1 MYGFKRK
8 SMKLI
13 IKITPLIALLFFVNA
28 CQQQDVFEIP
38 NSLGIEE
45 NASLS
50 ALISEI
56 NSGQKN
62 LVSIKYAKDLMVSG
76 EATEIN
82 SDIVIKGYVVSSDA
96 TGNFYK
102 EFYIQDDPSEPTAA
116 IRLLIDTTDSYNMFN
131 IGREIYV
138 NLNGLYIG
146 EYRTGDGVITIG
158 ELDST
163 NNRITN
169 VREEVMKAHILRAA
183 ETSEISPLSVK
194 FSQINDSHVGMMVE
208 VYDVN
213 VAPSDIGEPYVDPYD
228 TFDTQRTLEACDGF
242 SKKTFL
248 LETSAYAD
256 FNQDILPS
264 GTGTIKA
271 VVTKTYDGD
280 NLVLMLN
287 STEDVDFNGE
297 PCELLNI
304 SDFDV
309 ILDEQFDTVVDG
321 SNFDYTGWVNY
332 AEVGSEL
339 WTEQLFSGNGYVE
352 FSGFRTGD
360 DVNIGWL
367 ITPVFDLT
375 GATDAF
381 INFKLAQHHLD
392 DEDNNTL
399 EVFVSTDFDG
409 ENVTA
414 ATWEKLNIAVPG
426 EDISWYAFQDVGLIN
441 VSSYTGNLYVAFK
454 YVGSGTDTS
463 LDGGYFVDDLLFIK
477 K

>member
-13 IKITPLIALLFFVNA
+13 IKVTPFIALLFFVNA

-304 SDFDV
+304 LDFDV